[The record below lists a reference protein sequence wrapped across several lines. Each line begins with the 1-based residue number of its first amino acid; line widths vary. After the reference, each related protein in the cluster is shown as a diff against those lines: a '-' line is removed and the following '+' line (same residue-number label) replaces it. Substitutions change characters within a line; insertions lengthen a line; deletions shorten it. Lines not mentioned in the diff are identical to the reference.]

1 MVWYQCER
9 WKEEMYVYV
18 QETTNIYIYICKD
31 GHYKMQGREGKV
43 WQALTDDIHSQKK
56 HSSK

>member
-18 QETTNIYIYICKD
+18 QETTHIYICKD
-31 GHYKMQGREGKV
+31 GHYKMQGREGEV

>member
-18 QETTNIYIYICKD
+18 QETTHIYICKD
-31 GHYKMQGREGKV
+31 GHYKMQGREGEV

-56 HSSK
+56 TLI